1 MLNRNDVDQDK
12 INQLVNGVEFMIIL
26 LYPIACLL
34 VDRLGIWYQSPGYS
48 IAGCDRLVSRVP
60 FKDVAVS
67 YWTNDKIK
75 SLIEMLQI
83 YLPGYDSKIPKV
95 IVEYRE
101 ENYDAKIKK
110 YVQDNI
116 SKLYFLNK
124 LF

>member
-1 MLNRNDVDQDK
+1 MFNSDYVVQEEIK
-12 INQLVNGVEFMIIL
+12 QLVKGVEFIAIL

-60 FKDVAVS
+60 FKDIAVS
-67 YWTNDKIK
+67 FWTNDKTK
-75 SLIEMLQI
+75 SLIEKLQI
-83 YLPGYDSKIPKV
+83 YLPVYDWKIPKV

-101 ENYDAKIKK
+101 GNYDEKLKTYA
-110 YVQDNI
+110 QDNI
-116 SKLYFLNK
+116 SKFYC

>member
-1 MLNRNDVDQDK
+1 
-12 INQLVNGVEFMIIL
+12 
-26 LYPIACLL
+26 
-34 VDRLGIWYQSPGYS
+34 
-48 IAGCDRLVSRVP
+48 
-60 FKDVAVS
+60 
-67 YWTNDKIK
+67 
-75 SLIEMLQI
+75 MLQI